1 MWSGTTD
8 TIVQQVP
15 KNYMYNDK
23 VFILDE
29 ITTENCAYLL
39 GDLITIIFNPENI
52 GKRLQFFI
60 NSPGCESFVMMNIIG
75 LMNIA
80 KLYNMSLETFV

>member
-39 GDLITIIFNPENI
+39 GDL
-52 GKRLQFFI
+52 
-60 NSPGCESFVMMNIIG
+60 S
-75 LMNIA
+75 
-80 KLYNMSLETFV
+80 TFS